1 MEKKVKVL
9 QNIVVRMML
18 KLCGFVHL
26 FLLEIV
32 CNFQFK
38 NSIDVGSILPT
49 SRMNGDT
56 RNF

>member
-1 MEKKVKVL
+1 
-9 QNIVVRMML
+9 ML

-38 NSIDVGSILPT
+38 NSIDVGSILPM
-49 SRMNGDT
+49 SRMNGDKI
-56 RNF
+56 NFLILVQKFWGYLTAV